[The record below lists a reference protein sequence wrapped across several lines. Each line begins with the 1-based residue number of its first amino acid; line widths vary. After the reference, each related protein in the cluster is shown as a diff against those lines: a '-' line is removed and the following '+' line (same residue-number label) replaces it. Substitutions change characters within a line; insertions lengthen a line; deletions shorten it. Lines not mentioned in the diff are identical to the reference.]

1 MGDSPSIVT
10 LTLSGDGVI
19 TTITSLIDFGSK
31 ANRDAALA
39 TGMTNG
45 MEQSYQLLDGLLTDV
60 GLRQPDATKER
71 ADS

>member
-1 MGDSPSIVT
+1 M
-10 LTLSGDGVI
+10 I
-19 TTITSLIDFGSK
+19 TTITNLIDFGSK

-45 MEQSYQLLDGLLTDV
+45 MEQSYQLLDGLL
-60 GLRQPDATKER
+60 GER

>member
-1 MGDSPSIVT
+1 MGDSPSLVT
-10 LTLSGDGVI
+10 LTFVGDDPI

-45 MEQSYQLLDGLLTDV
+45 MEQSYQLLDRLV
-60 GLRQPDATKER
+60 GER
-71 ADS
+71 TES